1 MGKVTDRL
9 KKRLVERIVLH
20 KEFRSYSH
28 ALRRIAPA
36 APQTQKS
43 LVIIP
48 CAPDSVIGSRGDE
61 AMIVA
66 SIQNFRRSAGTEA
79 PVTIICSDSFSN
91 PGWSWLQQRYN
102 VSLSKIWNGPYPVGK
117 VVDEVVKLQPSEIYI
132 LGADCMD
139 GQYSPYISFELLA
152 LYTILRK
159 KQYRISLLGF
169 SYNNHPHRLLNRLF
183 RKIGKDVPFNLR
195 DSISLEHFRQH
206 TRLPNTRLV
215 ADAAFML
222 VPDSKSEAAS
232 RYKTK
237 IDALRKNGATVVLAF
252 NLHPMLRKEQTQQEL
267 AEYARAMSSR
277 FQELLLKHPNLGIV
291 LLPHDD
297 RKRISDNYMLAG
309 MYEQLSQEFAQRV
322 IYDSQVYRAEEIKG
336 FLNQFDGVIS
346 SRMHLAIA
354 ALGMEVPVMTSEY
367 QDKFRGLFSHFN
379 YPEKYLLTP
388 EEFSSS
394 LFTRRVNE
402 FIGELVELREHIHA
416 KLTDVMELSNFNFQ

>member
-139 GQYSPYISFELLA
+139 GHYSPYISFELLA

-277 FQELLLKHPNLGIV
+277 FQELLLKLWEG
-291 LLPHDD
+291 D
-297 RKRISDNYMLAG
+297 G
-309 MYEQLSQEFAQRV
+309 SQEKKTVVFVTHDIDEAILLSDRIIMMSANPGQIFREIPV
-322 IYDSQVYRAEEIKG
+322 PFSRPRDRASLVQTK
-336 FLNQFDGVIS
+336 DYS
-346 SRMHLAIA
+346 A
-354 ALGMEVPVMTSEY
+354 
-367 QDKFRGLFSHFN
+367 FRN
-379 YPEKYLLTP
+379 ELL
-388 EEFSSS
+388 S
-394 LFTRRVNE
+394 LFYRDIAEKIGGNE
-402 FIGELVELREHIHA
+402 VVL
-416 KLTDVMELSNFNFQ
+416 